1 MIKITSYFIVFYSST
16 QSHLVSYEKFLIS
29 AFQSLLA
36 LYLAS
41 LRLFDKKWQE
51 SEWNISWSAEGNAG
65 VSSGW
70 VVHLHR
76 GFSSCH
82 VLWDGCN
89 LLGWLLSGLS
99 GNFLLDLLALRLVG
113 GLVGLI
119 PGEAEVAL
127 ASGGVVHFHWGDS
140 LVLLWEFHKY
150 YLKSNAVHTNKLANC
165 QNWISSKQFLN
176 RTKTLYFLALN
187 SIIMFALWLRAFFV
201 RWLDVKDY
209 LSA

>member
-16 QSHLVSYEKFLIS
+16 TPFLVSKEKFLIL
-29 AFQSLLA
+29 AFRPSLVP
-36 LYLAS
+36 
-41 LRLFDKKWQE
+41 RLLLLKLLDKIWQE
-51 SEWNISWSAEGNAG
+51 SVWNISWSAEGNAG
-65 VSSGW
+65 VSSGR

-76 GFSSCH
+76 GLSSCD
-82 VLWDGCN
+82 LLLDGCN

-99 GNFLLDLLALRLVG
+99 GNFLLDLLVLRLVG
-113 GLVGLI
+113 GLGGFI

-165 QNWISSKQFLN
+165 QNWISSKRILN
-176 RTKTLYFLALN
+176 RTKTPYFLTLN

-201 RWLDVKDY
+201 RWSDVKDY